1 MSHYGPSV
9 SNVMRA
15 RGVIDDQTWIN
26 RTDPRA
32 RVVAACIFAFTV
44 ISLHSFEALGLAVL
58 CGIFLLFSAGLPLK
72 ASLKKVMTMDGFILF
87 LLCMLPFTTPGDVL
101 FHIGPWGATKEGLLK
116 TLEIALIANAVVMT
130 LLALVGTIDAITLGH
145 ALERLKVPENLI
157 HLMLFSVRYIDV
169 LKIEYFRL
177 RNAMRARCF
186 KPGNN
191 LHTYRSIGY
200 LLGMM
205 LVRSLERSERILAAM
220 KCRGFHGKFYL
231 ISDFHFQKRDRV
243 FSLLAVLFLLTLI
256 VLDQFLWIS

>member
-1 MSHYGPSV
+1 MSHYGPNV
-9 SNVMRA
+9 SNIMRA
-15 RGVIDDQTWIN
+15 RGELDDQTWIN

-32 RVVAACIFAFTV
+32 RVIAACLFAFTV
-44 ISLHSFEALGLAVL
+44 ISLNSFQALGLSFL
-58 CGIFLLFSAGLPLK
+58 TGLFLLFSAGLPMRG
-72 ASLKKVMTMDGFILF
+72 AMKKVVTMDGFILF
-87 LLCMLPFTTPGDVL
+87 LLCMLPFTTPGEIL
-101 FHIGPWGATKEGLLK
+101 FHVGPWGASKEGLSK
-116 TLEIALIANAVVMT
+116 ALEIALIANAVVMA
-130 LLALVGTIDAITLGH
+130 LLAFVGTIDAITLGH
-145 ALERLKVPENLI
+145 ALNRLKVPENLI

-220 KCRGFHGKFYL
+220 KCRGFQGKFYL
-231 ISDFHFQKRDRV
+231 ISDFHFQRRDRV
-243 FSLLAVLFLLTLI
+243 FSLLATLFLISLI
-256 VLDQFLWIS
+256 ALDQFYG

>member
-1 MSHYGPSV
+1 MSQYGPNV

-15 RGVIDDQTWIN
+15 RGALDTQTWVN

-32 RVVAACIFAFTV
+32 RVVAAVLFACCV
-44 ISLHSFEALGLAVL
+44 ITLESFYALGLAVL
-58 CGIFLLFSAGLPLK
+58 IGLFLLVSAGLPA
-72 ASLKKVMTMDGFILF
+72 ASTLKKVLTMDSFIIFMLF
-87 LLCMLPFTTPGDVL
+87 MLPFTTPGEVW
-101 FHIGPWGATKEGLLK
+101 FHIGSWEGTKEGVLK
-116 TLEIALIANAVVMT
+116 AVEIALIANAVVMT
-130 LLALVGTIDAITLGH
+130 MLALVGTIDAITLGH
-145 ALERLKVPENLI
+145 ALNRLRVPENLV

-220 KCRGFHGKFYL
+220 KCRGFQGKFYL
-231 ISDFHFQKRDRV
+231 ISDFHFQKRDRL
-243 FSLLAVLFLLTLI
+243 FCLIWLCLLLLL
-256 VLDQFLWIS
+256 VISDYFYG